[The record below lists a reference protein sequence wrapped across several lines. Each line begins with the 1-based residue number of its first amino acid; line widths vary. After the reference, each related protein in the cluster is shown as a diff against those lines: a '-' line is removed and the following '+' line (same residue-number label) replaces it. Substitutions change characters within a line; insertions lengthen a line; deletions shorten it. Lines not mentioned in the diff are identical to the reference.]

1 MNEFEFVKLESM
13 KVLAVA
19 KSSKEVN
26 ACADAWQ
33 ILIDFVIQKNIIH
46 RVARRLSLKFSD
58 IGSLDELDECS
69 VAIGIEGDDVALE
82 GQVKVQ
88 EIEGGHYAVFLHRG
102 SYDTIKNTYIKARD
116 FLKSTDVTLRDGL
129 LFERY
134 IDLESEEGGEEA
146 QKTLL
151 HIPIL

>member
-1 MNEFEFVKLESM
+1 MNEFEFVKLENM
-13 KVLAVA
+13 KMLVV
-19 KSSKEVN
+19 SKHAQTIG
-26 ACADAWQ
+26 ACSEAWQ

-46 RVARRLSLKFSD
+46 RVERRLSLRYSD
-58 IGSLDELDECS
+58 IDTLNELDECS
-69 VAIGIEGDDVALE
+69 VAIGLEGDDVIVE
-82 GQVKVQ
+82 GEVKLQ

-102 SYDTIKNTYIKARD
+102 SYESIKNSYIQARD
-116 FLKSTDVTLRDGL
+116 FLKTTNVTLREGT

-134 IDLESEEGGEEA
+134 VDLESEEASEEA